1 MSKVMTK
8 GDNFDPKLAQEIF
21 NKVKG
26 HSTLA
31 KLSGQKPIPFNGTKE
46 FVFTMDK
53 EVDIVAENGKKTN
66 GGASLAPVVIVP
78 LKIEYGG
85 RVSDEFLYASEEEQI
100 DILDTWSEGFAK
112 KAARGLDIM
121 AMHGLNPRTGT
132 ASQIIGNNSFD
143 TNSDVESVTF
153 DDYADAEAALEGA
166 IEKLS
171 EDTDVTGFAFSK
183 KMGSAM
189 AKVTENGVKVYP
201 EFKLGANPG
210 SLNGTACDVNS
221 TVKVAATGEDED
233 MAILGDFANAFKWGV
248 AKDLPL
254 EIIEYGNP
262 DNDEE
267 LGDLKGHN
275 QIYIR
280 SEMYI
285 GWGILAPEEFCRVV
299 KGETTP

>member
-1 MSKVMTK
+1 MSK

-26 HSTLA
+26 HSSLA
-31 KLSGQKPIPFNGTKE
+31 KLSGQKPVPFNGTKE

-53 EVDIVAENGKKTN
+53 EVDIVAENGAKSN
-66 GGASLAPVVIVP
+66 GGATLTPVTIVP

-100 DILDTWSEGFAK
+100 DILDSWAEGFAR

-132 ASQIIGNNSFD
+132 ASQIIGTNSFD
-143 TNSDVESVTF
+143 TNEDVASVKF
-153 DDYADAEAALEGA
+153 GDYDNAEEALEAAIAELE
-166 IEKLS
+166 
-171 EDTDVTGFAFSK
+171 EDTDVTGFAMSK
-183 KMGSAM
+183 AFGSAM

-210 SLNGTACDVNS
+210 SLNGTACDVNN
-221 TVKVAATGEDED
+221 TVKIAKSGDAAD
-233 MAILGDFANAFKWGV
+233 MAITGDFANCFKWGV

-262 DNDEE
+262 DNDNE

-285 GWGILAPEEFCRVV
+285 GWGILVPGAFCRVV
-299 KGETTP
+299 EGKTTP